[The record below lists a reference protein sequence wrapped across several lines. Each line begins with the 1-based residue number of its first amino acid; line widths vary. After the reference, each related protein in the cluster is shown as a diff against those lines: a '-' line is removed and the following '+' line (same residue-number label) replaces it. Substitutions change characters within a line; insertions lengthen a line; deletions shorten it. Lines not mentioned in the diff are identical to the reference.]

1 LKNEEKMRI
10 DQRSAKATIGI
21 LVFFL
26 FAQFCGPGREPAAPA
41 ELLLTG
47 GAVYTLNDAQ
57 PWAEAVA
64 VREGRIAGVGKNAEM
79 KKFRGKETKVLELA
93 GRMVLPGFHDSHIHL
108 VTGGMELAQCDLN
121 GLKTR
126 DEILA
131 KIRRYAADHP
141 ERPWIVG
148 GGWDLPVFSA
158 ANPAKEDL
166 DQVVSDRPAYLSAA
180 DGHSA
185 WVNSRALELAGI
197 SSQTPDPKN
206 GRIERKPGTKEPS
219 GTLREAAMRLVS
231 RHIPE
236 PSPEDY
242 LNGLRAG
249 LALANRFGITS
260 IIEASADEKIMGAY
274 AGLERRGELTLRVMA
289 SLETDPRKGPGQVA
303 GLSEMR
309 KAYQLGLLRAEAAKI
324 FVDGVIESHTAALL
338 EPYIDRPD
346 DRGEPILE
354 QADLNALAV
363 ALDRAGFQIHI
374 HAIGDR
380 AVRMSLDAFEAART
394 VNGPR
399 DSRHHIAHLELIDPP
414 DIPRFQSL
422 GVGAN
427 FQALWAYPDL
437 YITDLT
443 EPILGPERSQR
454 LYPIGSVVR
463 SGALVVGG
471 SDWSVSS
478 MNPLEAIQVAVTRR
492 APDDAAGEPWLPREV
507 IDLPTALRA
516 YTLSG
521 AFLSRQET
529 LAGSIEVGKA
539 ADLVVL
545 DRNLFGIPA
554 REIHSAKVL
563 LTVLE
568 GKIVFSAAE

>member
-1 LKNEEKMRI
+1 MRI

>member
-1 LKNEEKMRI
+1 MKTGR
-10 DQRSAKATIGI
+10 RSMPSTITVLI
-21 LVFFL
+21 LFFL
-26 FAQFCGPGREPAAPA
+26 IQACGPGRGPAAPA

-64 VREGRIAGVGKNAEM
+64 VGGGKIIGVGKSAAM
-79 KKFRGKETKVLELA
+79 KKFRGNETRVLDLA
-93 GRMVLPGFHDSHIHL
+93 GKMVLPGFHDSHIHL
-108 VTGGMELAQCDLN
+108 VTGGMELARCDLN
-121 GLKTR
+121 GLRRK

-131 KIRRYAADHP
+131 KIRRYAAEHP
-141 ERPWIVG
+141 ERPWVEG
-148 GGWDLPVFSA
+148 GGWDLPVFPA

-185 WVNSRALELAGI
+185 WVNSRALELAGVT
-197 SSQTPDPKN
+197 SQTPDPKN
-206 GRIERKPGTKEPS
+206 GRIERKQGTKEPS

-242 LNGLRAG
+242 LSGLRSG

-274 AGLERRGELTLRVMA
+274 AGLERRGELTLHVLA

-309 KAYQLGLLRAEAAKI
+309 KAYQFGLLRAEAAKI

-394 VNGPR
+394 ANGPR
-399 DSRHHIAHLELIDPP
+399 DSRHHIAHLELIDPA

-427 FQALWAYPDL
+427 FQALWAYPDP

-443 EPILGPERSQR
+443 EPILGLERSQR

-463 SGALVVGG
+463 RGALVVGG

-478 MNPLEAIQVAVTRR
+478 LNPLEAVQVAVTRR

-507 IDLPTALRA
+507 IDLPAALRA

-529 LAGSIEVGKA
+529 LTGSIEVGKA

-554 REIHSAKVL
+554 REIHSVKVL

-568 GKIVFSAAE
+568 GKIVFSARE

>member
-1 LKNEEKMRI
+1 
-10 DQRSAKATIGI
+10 
-21 LVFFL
+21 
-26 FAQFCGPGREPAAPA
+26 
-41 ELLLTG
+41 
-47 GAVYTLNDAQ
+47 LNDAQ

-64 VREGRIAGVGKNAEM
+64 VGGGKIVGVGKSAEM
-79 KKFRGKETKVLELA
+79 KKFRGKETRVLDLD
-93 GRMVLPGFHDSHIHL
+93 GKMVLPGFHDSHVHL

-121 GLKTR
+121 GVKTR

-141 ERPWIVG
+141 ERSWIVG
-148 GGWDLPVFSA
+148 GGWDLPVFPA
-158 ANPAKEDL
+158 ANPPKEDL
-166 DQVVSDRPAYLSAA
+166 DEVVSDRPAYLSAA

-185 WVNSRALELAGI
+185 WVNSRALELAGVT
-197 SSQTPDPKN
+197 SQTPDPKN
-206 GRIERKPGTKEPS
+206 GRVERKPGTKEPT

-236 PSPEDY
+236 PSAEDY

-260 IIEASADEKIMGAY
+260 IIEASADEKIMRAY

-289 SLETDPRKGPGQVA
+289 SLQTDPRKGPGQVA

-309 KAYQLGLLRAEAAKI
+309 QAYQLGLLRAEAAKI

-380 AVRMSLDAFEAART
+380 AVRMSLDALQAART
-394 VNGPR
+394 ANGPR
-399 DSRHHIAHLELIDPP
+399 DGRHHIAHLELIDPA
-414 DIPRFQSL
+414 DIPRFQTL
-422 GVGAN
+422 GVAAN
-427 FQALWAYPDL
+427 FQPLWAYPDL
-437 YITDLT
+437 YITELT
-443 EPILGPERSQR
+443 EPILGPERSRR
-454 LYPIGSVVR
+454 LYPIGSIAR
-463 SGALVVGG
+463 NGALVVGG

-478 MNPLEAIQVAVTRR
+478 LNPLEAIQVAVTRR
-492 APDDAAGEPWLPREV
+492 ALDDAGSAPWLPQEV
-507 IDLPTALRA
+507 IDLAAAIRA
-516 YTLSG
+516 YTING
-521 AFLSRQET
+521 AYLSRQEKLT
-529 LAGSIEVGKA
+529 GSMELGKA

-545 DRNLFGIPA
+545 DRNLFEIPS
-554 REIHSAKVL
+554 REIHLAKVL
-563 LTVLE
+563 LTALE
-568 GKIVFSAAE
+568 GKMVFSAME